1 MSSTKSPKGD
11 FFFVR
16 GVGGSP
22 PTPLTIKKP
31 GCQGKSFDS
40 LSREIF
46 DANFLEKDLAKPRFK
61 AYAVRMKIEFE
72 NAMEFV
78 SVMEGLVLAKEK
90 YKELIKFESNT
101 PQSVKIFAEMLVA
114 IDEVQKKMK
123 NL

>member
-1 MSSTKSPKGD
+1 M
-11 FFFVR
+11 
-16 GVGGSP
+16 
-22 PTPLTIKKP
+22 
-31 GCQGKSFDS
+31 
-40 LSREIF
+40 SREIF